1 MKKTVAANYLNNQG
15 NLGELVPVSSMKSI
29 PLTDL
34 LHLLQNNV
42 YFYSNVGTV
51 VNEKL
56 KTNIS
61 ICVKAFNAVL
71 LTTTVSDNDIS
82 ESDF

>member
-34 LHLLQNNV
+34 LHLPQNNV

-61 ICVKAFNAVL
+61 ICVKAFNALL